1 MQTQSRVSYLERLF
15 TRSCLETSVVIDR
28 MPRFMPAAGRSS
40 RDRTHT
46 QLHQLKRQLL
56 RAALEATPQ
65 AHLFK
70 RLCGAANQAA
80 DQAWETNAP
89 LLVFP
94 CLFEELLAVARANHD
109 STRTEVSLEV
119 AAIAFPFPRPALA
132 ATPA

>member
-1 MQTQSRVSYLERLF
+1 MKTTLRVSYLERLF
-15 TRSCLETSVVIDR
+15 TRSCLETSVAFSR
-28 MPRFMPAAGRSS
+28 MSRFSTSAGAAS

-80 DQAWETNAP
+80 DEAWNTSLP

-94 CLFEELLAVARANHD
+94 CLFDELATAARQSSLPIELD
-109 STRTEVSLEV
+109 STPPLTT
-119 AAIAFPFPRPALA
+119 AFELSRPALTTSA
-132 ATPA
+132 A

>member
-1 MQTQSRVSYLERLF
+1 MKTLTRVSYLERLF
-15 TRSCLETSVVIDR
+15 TRSCLETSVAIDR
-28 MPRFMPAAGRSS
+28 MPRLMPTTGKSL

-56 RAALEATPQ
+56 RDALEATPQ

-94 CLFEELLAVARANHD
+94 CLFEELITAARAQHD
-109 STRTEVSLEV
+109 TAPLEI
-119 AAIAFPFPRPALA
+119 ATIAFPFPRPAFETALA
-132 ATPA
+132 

>member
-1 MQTQSRVSYLERLF
+1 MKTQSRVSYLERLF

-28 MPRFMPAAGRSS
+28 MPRLMPTTGRSA

-80 DQAWETNAP
+80 EQAWETNAP

-94 CLFEELLAVARANHD
+94 CLFEELIVAARAQHENAP
-109 STRTEVSLEV
+109 LEV
-119 AAIAFPFPRPALA
+119 ATIAFPFPHPALA

>member
-1 MQTQSRVSYLERLF
+1 MNTLSRVGYLERLF

-28 MPRFMPAAGRSS
+28 MPRFVPAAGRSS

-56 RAALEATPQ
+56 RSALETTPQ

-70 RLCGAANQAA
+70 RLCGAANQATEL
-80 DQAWETNAP
+80 AWETNCP

-94 CLFEELLAVARANHD
+94 CLFEELVVVVRQASSQPARESA
-109 STRTEVSLEV
+109 SPVMTSAFELPPSPLIART
-119 AAIAFPFPRPALA
+119 A
-132 ATPA
+132 

>member
-1 MQTQSRVSYLERLF
+1 MKPLMRVSYLECLF
-15 TRSCLETSVVIDR
+15 TRSCLETSVVVDR
-28 MPRFMPAAGRSS
+28 MPRLMPVTGKPLRE
-40 RDRTHT
+40 RTHT

-65 AHLFK
+65 THLFK

-94 CLFEELLAVARANHD
+94 CLFEELIAAARARHD
-109 STRTEVSLEV
+109 TEPPEV
-119 AAIAFPFPRPALA
+119 ASIAFPFPRPALETA
-132 ATPA
+132 LA